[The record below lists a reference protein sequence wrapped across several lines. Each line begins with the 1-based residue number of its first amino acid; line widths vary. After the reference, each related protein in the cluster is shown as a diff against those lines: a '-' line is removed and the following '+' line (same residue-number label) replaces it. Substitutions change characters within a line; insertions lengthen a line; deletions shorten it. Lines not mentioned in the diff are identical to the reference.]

1 MNFRIPLILGFLL
14 FCSLIIQDTNDHL
27 MSTLRKVYRVK
38 SKKFVPKDGYRT
50 HKEQLN
56 YQV

>member
-1 MNFRIPLILGFLL
+1 MLL
-14 FCSLIIQDTNDHL
+14 MTVLQQ
-27 MSTLRKVYRVK
+27 VYRVK
-38 SKKFVPKDGYRT
+38 SNKFVFKDEYQT